1 MRASSPYGASSKTI
15 SLLRKGKREN
25 HKTSLRSWNL
35 FIKTNEY
42 CTSFVSNS

>member
-1 MRASSPYGASSKTI
+1 MRVSSPYGASSKII

-25 HKTSLRSWNL
+25 RKTSLRSWNL

-42 CTSFVSNS
+42 CTPFVSNS